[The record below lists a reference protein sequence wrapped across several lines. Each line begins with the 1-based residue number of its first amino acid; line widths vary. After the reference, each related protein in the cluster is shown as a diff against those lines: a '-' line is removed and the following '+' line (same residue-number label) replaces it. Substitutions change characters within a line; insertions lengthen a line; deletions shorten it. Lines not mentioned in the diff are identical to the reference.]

1 MNRRQYIKRQVAGTA
16 ILAASGLVH
25 KASAQNLPSPD
36 PDNPDILDVDVLVV
50 GGGSAGHVAAIQ
62 AGRMGAK
69 TVLLERNS
77 QLGGTTTTGGVNFPG
92 LFHAWG
98 KQYIAGIGWE
108 LVAKSVEIDGK
119 ELPNFSKVPKSHPQH
134 QVLINAHLYA
144 LLAEEA
150 CLDAGVSLAYYQFP
164 QKVVEA
170 KEGWLVDVVGQGVQ
184 YQLRCRQIVD
194 CTGSASVVGMLGFER
209 RWSDVR
215 QPGTQMVMFKGFD
228 YDVVRQNAERIQEM
242 YDEAFEKGTIKKGDT
257 WSGKIV
263 KTIFSARGGNNHI
276 FGADST
282 NAATQT
288 QTNLAGR
295 KCAMRLLK
303 FFKTIPGGE
312 NASIDR
318 MMNETASRETYR
330 IVGEN
335 DVTVNDY
342 TSGRIFDD
350 ALSYSFYP
358 IDLHDEHGVKPKPL
372 AHGKVPT
379 IPRGALIPKGSKNL
393 IVAGRC
399 LSSDRLANSAA
410 RVQASCMGMGQAAAV
425 TAALAAKL
433 KTTPAEVPLAKIHEE
448 LKKHGAV
455 VPQVARA

>member
-1 MNRRQYIKRQVAGTA
+1 MNRRHFIKRQVAGTA

-36 PDNPDILDVDVLVV
+36 PQNPDILDVDVLVV

-62 AGRMGAK
+62 AGRLGAK

-98 KQYIAGIGWE
+98 RQYISGIGWE
-108 LVAKSVEIDGK
+108 LVAKTMKVDGK
-119 ELPNFSKVPKSHPQH
+119 KLQDFSKVPKRHPEH
-134 QVLINAHLYA
+134 QVRVNAHLYA

-150 CLDAGVSLAYYQFP
+150 CLEAGVSLAYYQFP
-164 QKVVEA
+164 QTVE
-170 KEGWLVDVVGQGVQ
+170 KTSDGWLVSVVGQGVQ

-209 RWSDVR
+209 MWSDVR
-215 QPGTQMVMFKGFD
+215 QPGTQMVVFTGFD
-228 YDVVRQNAERIQEM
+228 QKVVQENKTLIQKM
-242 YDEAFEKGTIKKGDT
+242 YDEAIVEGRLQKGDT
-257 WSGKIV
+257 WRGNAMGPISG
-263 KTIFSARGGNNHI
+263 SSGSNHI
-276 FGADST
+276 FGADSST
-282 NAATQT
+282 AATQT

-295 KCAMRLLK
+295 KHVLRMLK
-303 FFKTIPGGE
+303 FMKTLPGGA
-312 NASIDR
+312 NATIDR

-330 IVGEN
+330 IKGETI
-335 DVTVNDY
+335 VTVHDY

-372 AHGKVPT
+372 PHGKVPT
-379 IPRGALIPKGSKNL
+379 IPRSALIPKGSKN
-393 IVAGRC
+393 IMVAGRC

-410 RVQASCMGMGQAAAV
+410 RVQASSMGMGQAAAV
-425 TAALAAKL
+425 TAVLASRMN
-433 KTTPAEVPLAKIHEE
+433 TTPSSVPLKEIRQN
-448 LKKHGAV
+448 LKAHNAIVPV
-455 VPQVARA
+455 V

>member
-1 MNRRQYIKRQVAGTA
+1 M
-16 ILAASGLVH
+16 
-25 KASAQNLPSPD
+25 
-36 PDNPDILDVDVLVV
+36 
-50 GGGSAGHVAAIQ
+50 
-62 AGRMGAK
+62 
-69 TVLLERNS
+69 
-77 QLGGTTTTGGVNFPG
+77 
-92 LFHAWG
+92 
-98 KQYIAGIGWE
+98 
-108 LVAKSVEIDGK
+108 
-119 ELPNFSKVPKSHPQH
+119 
-134 QVLINAHLYA
+134 
-144 LLAEEA
+144 
-150 CLDAGVSLAYYQFP
+150 
-164 QKVVEA
+164 
-170 KEGWLVDVVGQGVQ
+170 
-184 YQLRCRQIVD
+184 
-194 CTGSASVVGMLGFER
+194 
-209 RWSDVR
+209 
-215 QPGTQMVMFKGFD
+215 
-228 YDVVRQNAERIQEM
+228 
-242 YDEAFEKGTIKKGDT
+242 
-257 WSGKIV
+257 

-379 IPRGALIPKGSKNL
+379 IPRGALIPKGSRNL

>member
-1 MNRRQYIKRQVAGTA
+1 MNRRQFINRQVAGTA

-36 PDNPDILDVDVLVV
+36 PKNPDILDVDVLVV

-98 KQYIAGIGWE
+98 KQVISGIGWE
-108 LVAKSVEIDGK
+108 LVAKSVEVDGK
-119 ELPNFSKVPKSHPQH
+119 ELQDFSKVPKGHPEH
-134 QVLINAHLYA
+134 QVRINAQLYA

-164 QKVVEA
+164 QKIE
-170 KEGWLVDVVGQGVQ
+170 ETQRGWLVDVVGQGVQ

-194 CTGSASVVGMLGFER
+194 CTGSASVVDLVGFER
-209 RWSDVR
+209 LWSEVR
-215 QPGTQMVMFKGFD
+215 QPGTQMVTFTGFD
-228 YDVVRQNAERIQEM
+228 EKLVKENAALIQRM
-242 YDEAFEKGTIKKGDT
+242 YDEAIENGALQKGDT
-257 WSGKIV
+257 WSGKIMR
-263 KTIFSARGGNNHI
+263 TIRSTTGGGNHI

-282 NAATQT
+282 SAATQT

-295 KCAMRLLK
+295 KCVMRLLK
-303 FFKTIPGGE
+303 FFKSVPGGE
-312 NASIDR
+312 NATIGK

-330 IVGEN
+330 IKGEAT
-335 DVTVNDY
+335 VTVHDY
-342 TSGRIFDD
+342 TSGRIFED
-350 ALSYSFYP
+350 ALCHSFYP
-358 IDLHDEHGVKPKPL
+358 IDLHDAHGVKPKPL
-372 AHGKVPT
+372 APGKVPT
-379 IPRGALIPKGSKNL
+379 IPRGALIPKGSKN
-393 IVAGRC
+393 IMVAGRC

-410 RVQASCMGMGQAAAV
+410 RVQASCMGMGQAAGV
-425 TAALAAKL
+425 TAALAATL
-433 KTTPAEVPLAKIHEE
+433 KTTPSEVPLAKIHEE
-448 LKKHGAV
+448 LEKHGAV
-455 VPQVARA
+455 VPQGARA